1 VTWPVVF
8 ASGGPRERGR
18 AYGLAAAS
26 RIASSL
32 ELYDAVFRR
41 YAELRWAQARDR
53 AGAFVEAIDA
63 YDVELL
69 PEIEGIAE
77 GAGVDA
83 EDILALNLRTEIMF
97 GLDVRPRAAPTECTA
112 LGIADVAGGPI
123 VAQNWDW
130 KPAVRQTCVI
140 LACAPHARPRFATIV
155 EAGLLAKFGLNDHG
169 LALATNALTSS
180 RDRGEPGVP
189 YHAVLRR
196 ILTSATFDEAVDAAT
211 GAQRASSANYLIGS
225 ADGRLVDLETTPGGP
240 DDVHA
245 AEGERLVHANHFT
258 WPTPRP
264 FRDVGRVDGEDSV
277 QRHATTE
284 RAVATGGPSVDDVM
298 AALRDHTGRPSSVCA
313 HDDPSVEP
321 VEDYVTVA
329 AFVAALGS
337 GRTWVTQGNP
347 CEQPFEPLP
356 AADLLARARREGSA
370 RASAAP

>member
-69 PEIEGIAE
+69 PAIEGIAE

-225 ADGRLVDLETTPGGP
+225 ADGRLVDLEVTPGGP
-240 DDVHA
+240 EA
-245 AEGERLVHANHFT
+245 ASTSSGRRLAHANHFT
-258 WPTPRP
+258 WPAPRP
-264 FRDVGRVDGEDSV
+264 FKDVGRVDGEDSV
-277 QRHATTE
+277 RRHA
-284 RAVATGGPSVDDVM
+284 VADVAIATPEPTLDDIQRV
-298 AALRDHTGRPSSVCA
+298 LRDHEGRPSSVCA
-313 HDDPSVEP
+313 HEDPTVDP
-321 VEDYVTVA
+321 VEDYVTVTS
-329 AFVAALGS
+329 FIAALGG
-337 GRTWVTQGNP
+337 GRTWLTDGNP
-347 CEQPFEPLP
+347 CVRPFEELDVDALLDR
-356 AADLLARARREGSA
+356 AAGAGTAA
-370 RASAAP
+370 AAAP